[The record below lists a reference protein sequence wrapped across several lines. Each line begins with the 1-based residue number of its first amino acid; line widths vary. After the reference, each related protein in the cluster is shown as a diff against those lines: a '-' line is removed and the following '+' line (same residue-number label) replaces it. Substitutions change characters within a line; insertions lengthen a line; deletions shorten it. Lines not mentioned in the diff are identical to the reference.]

1 MKSYKPLDYDRDDFE
16 GGYDDCCYDSYE
28 NDCYDSDN
36 YDDEYLDMADV
47 CSSSDCTGL
56 VVSGPGYS
64 RELSDYRQMYSFG
77 EPYDEES
84 EDVF

>member
-1 MKSYKPLDYDRDDFE
+1 MIFT
-16 GGYDDCCYDSYE
+16 GH
-28 NDCYDSDN
+28 
-36 YDDEYLDMADV
+36 MADV